1 MTTAQREKTLDEAA
15 IDLERA
21 RRNARR
27 VIDAE
32 EQPPHPPLRA
42 LTLDELF
49 QLPPP
54 SYLIDQFIPALGLV
68 QVVGEPGACKTFFM
82 LHASLAIASGQKTF
96 FGFPVVQHGPV
107 LYIAAE
113 GASALQFRVRAWC
126 TAHDVDPLSLSD
138 TFRVINMPV
147 NFRDPTFQQE
157 LRAIVDDMHPIL
169 IVPDTRARCTPG
181 ADENSSKDMGEVVNF
196 CSQLQQTGAAVAFIH
211 HPTKKDPSGGGR
223 GSGAFFGA
231 VDTEI
236 RLESTDAED
245 TLGDRQITVTCA
257 KQKEDAPFPPLTL
270 AGSVVPVCDLD
281 GREMAYE
288 SGRAITSIVL
298 RLATSDDAEK
308 VAEAKKQQ
316 QREIDLRVLRVMQQ
330 HPEATSQTKIRTIV
344 RLQQNVVADAI
355 GRILTQKWAI
365 EGDRGKPFQLTDLG
379 RKQLE
384 PPF

>member
-15 IDLERA
+15 IDVERA
-21 RRNARR
+21 RRNAKR
-27 VIDAE
+27 VVDAE

-82 LHASLAIASGQKTF
+82 LHASLAIASGQESF

-157 LRAIVDDMHPIL
+157 LRAIVDEMHPIL

-196 CSQLQQTGAAVAFIH
+196 CSQLQQTAAAVAFIH

-223 GSGAFFGA
+223 GSGDRPRPEAIGAALLRRWAGQICLSWTVPTGVNSTRARRDRSPAQQYRRPLLHKGTVQPSGGAGVMWKFGEQYPSSTRT
-231 VDTEI
+231 VPGTVPH
-236 RLESTDAED
+236 ESYP
-245 TLGDRQITVTCA
+245 RI
-257 KQKEDAPFPPLTL
+257 PPL
-270 AGSVVPVCDLD
+270 
-281 GREMAYE
+281 
-288 SGRAITSIVL
+288 
-298 RLATSDDAEK
+298 
-308 VAEAKKQQ
+308 
-316 QREIDLRVLRVMQQ
+316 
-330 HPEATSQTKIRTIV
+330 
-344 RLQQNVVADAI
+344 
-355 GRILTQKWAI
+355 
-365 EGDRGKPFQLTDLG
+365 
-379 RKQLE
+379 
-384 PPF
+384 

>member
-1 MTTAQREKTLDEAA
+1 MTTAQREKTLDESA
-15 IDLERA
+15 IEYERA
-21 RRNARR
+21 RRQAKR
-27 VIDAE
+27 VVDAE

-82 LHASLAIASGQKTF
+82 LHASLSIASGQTTF

-157 LRAIVDDMHPIL
+157 LRAIVDEMHPIL
-169 IVPDTRARCTPG
+169 IVPDTRARLY
-181 ADENSSKDMGEVVNF
+181 A
-196 CSQLQQTGAAVAFIH
+196 
-211 HPTKKDPSGGGR
+211 GGGR
-223 GSGAFFGA
+223 KQLEGHGRGGEFLFAVAADRRGRRLHSPSNEKRSERRGSGSGAFFGA
-231 VDTEI
+231 IDTEI
-236 RLESTDAED
+236 RLESPDAED

-270 AGSVVPVCDLD
+270 IGSVVPVCDLN
-281 GREMAYE
+281 GRELCHE

-298 RLATSDDAEK
+298 RLATSDDAAK
-308 VAEAKKQQ
+308 VAEAQQQQ
-316 QREIDLRVLRVMQQ
+316 QRQIDLRILRVMQE

-344 RLQQNVVADAI
+344 KLQQNVVADAI
-355 GRILTQKWAI
+355 GRILTQKWAL

-379 RKQLE
+379 RQQLE

>member
-1 MTTAQREKTLDEAA
+1 
-15 IDLERA
+15 
-21 RRNARR
+21 
-27 VIDAE
+27 
-32 EQPPHPPLRA
+32 
-42 LTLDELF
+42 
-49 QLPPP
+49 
-54 SYLIDQFIPALGLV
+54 
-68 QVVGEPGACKTFFM
+68 M
-82 LHASLAIASGQKTF
+82 LHASLAIASGQKSF

-157 LRAIVDDMHPIL
+157 LRAIVDEMHPIL

-196 CSQLQQTGAAVAFIH
+196 CSQLQQTAAAVAFIH

-223 GSGAFFGA
+223 GSGAIFGA
-231 VDTEI
+231 IDTEI
-236 RLESTDAED
+236 RLESSDAED

-257 KQKEDAPFPPLTL
+257 KQKEDAPFPSLTL
-270 AGSVVPVCDLD
+270 VGSVVPLCNLD
-281 GREMAYE
+281 GHEMAYE
-288 SGRAITSIVL
+288 SGRPITSLVL
-298 RLATSDDAEK
+298 RLATSEDAEK

-316 QREIDLRVLRVMQQ
+316 QRQIDLRILRVMQQ
-330 HPEATSQTKIRTIV
+330 HPEATSQTKIRTLV
-344 RLQQNVVADAI
+344 KLQQNVVADAI
-355 GRILTQKWAI
+355 GRVLGQQWAI